1 MKKWRKIIVTM
12 ALALSSV
19 AMAWAETKEKK
30 EDVIEMERI
39 VVTASRT
46 AEEIKNASKFTTII
60 DEEDIRESNAQTIPD
75 ILRSQAGIEIRD
87 YTGTGK
93 TVNVDMRG
101 FGETGP
107 SNMLVM
113 IDGRRVNAIDLS
125 NTDWSQISLSQVE
138 RIEIVRGASSV
149 LYGDNASGGVINII
163 TKKGKGRPAF
173 KLETKGGSYD
183 TFGTLM
189 EVSAANDRSSAW
201 ASGEYYDTKGYRQ
214 NSNLLRDDF
223 AMRLGHTFDK
233 VWSGGMSFGY
243 HTDDYRLPGALSE
256 TQMLSLGRRATTKP
270 DDLAQTEDYY
280 TDLELKADFKERGR
294 LQTNVSFRNRDVDSQ
309 YFSSSWSNENHITSV
324 GITPKYTLDTT
335 LANMPNTLIF
345 GVDLYF
351 DEDNIMDGMMG
362 AANDKILI
370 TKHTQG
376 IYLQDRIQATE
387 RLSLKAGYR
396 HEMAQYL
403 FHQITQVDLKE
414 KKNLATDVY
423 DVGIVY
429 LLRDETSLYCDYS
442 SSFRFPLVDEFF
454 TSNTWGSGGLNTGLR
469 PQEGKDIEVGIRHE
483 ISRQANVTLN
493 YFHHAITN
501 EIYLNPLTYQNSN
514 YDKTIHQGLEAQGEY
529 TVSPQ
534 LKLTAN
540 YTYTDAV
547 FGKGSFKD
555 NAIPAVPMHKASGG
569 IRWTPDQAFTLNF
582 LVNYVGSMYL
592 VSDQENA
599 YPKMDDYVTVDLN
612 ASRRWKNMELF
623 AGIDNIFDAE
633 YSEYGIIS
641 LFAGTRNFYPAPGRR
656 FTAGCRLTF

>member
-1 MKKWRKIIVTM
+1 MRVRTGIAMAMAIV
-12 ALALSSV
+12 LSSV
-19 AMAWAETKEKK
+19 RMAWSETKEKQ
-30 EDVIEMERI
+30 EDVIEIERI

-46 AEEIKNASKFTTII
+46 SEEIKNASKFTTII
-60 DEEDIRESNAQTIPD
+60 DEEDIRESNAQTITD

-107 SNMLVM
+107 SNMLVL
-113 IDGRRVNAIDLS
+113 IDGRRANAIDLS

-163 TKKGKGRPAF
+163 TKKGQGGPAF
-173 KLETKGGSYD
+173 KLETKGGSYN

-189 EVSAANDRSSAW
+189 EVSASNNRSSAW

-223 AMRLGHTFDK
+223 AMRLGHTFDQ
-233 VWSGGMSFGY
+233 VWSGGLSFGY

-256 TQMLSLGRRATTKP
+256 AQMLALGRRATTKP

-280 TDLELKADFKERGR
+280 TDLELKADFKEKGR
-294 LQTNVSFRNRDVDSQ
+294 LQANVSFRNRDVDAQ
-309 YFSSSWSNENHITSV
+309 YFSSAWSNKNHMTTI
-324 GITPKYTLDTT
+324 GITPKYTMDASLW
-335 LANMPNTLIF
+335 NMPHTFIF
-345 GVDLYF
+345 GADLYF
-351 DEDNIMDGMMG
+351 DEDNILDGMMA

-414 KKNLATDVY
+414 KKNLTTDVY
-423 DVGIVY
+423 DVGVVY

-454 TSNTWGSGGLNTGLR
+454 TSNTWGFGGLNTGLQ
-469 PQEGKDIEVGIRHE
+469 PQEGKDVEVGIRHE

-501 EIYLNPLTYQNSN
+501 
-514 YDKTIHQGLEAQGEY
+514 
-529 TVSPQ
+529 
-534 LKLTAN
+534 
-540 YTYTDAV
+540 
-547 FGKGSFKD
+547 
-555 NAIPAVPMHKASGG
+555 
-569 IRWTPDQAFTLNF
+569 
-582 LVNYVGSMYL
+582 
-592 VSDQENA
+592 
-599 YPKMDDYVTVDLN
+599 
-612 ASRRWKNMELF
+612 
-623 AGIDNIFDAE
+623 
-633 YSEYGIIS
+633 
-641 LFAGTRNFYPAPGRR
+641 
-656 FTAGCRLTF
+656 

>member
-1 MKKWRKIIVTM
+1 MRVWTAIAM
-12 ALALSSV
+12 AMAIALSSV
-19 AMAWAETKEKK
+19 RMAWSETKEKQ

-39 VVTASRT
+39 VVTASRA
-46 AEEIKNASKFTTII
+46 AEEIKNASKYTTII

-75 ILRSQAGIEIRD
+75 ILRAQAGIEIRD

-101 FGETGP
+101 FGETGS
-107 SNMLVM
+107 SNMLVL

-163 TKKGKGRPAF
+163 TKKGRGRPAF
-173 KLETKGGSYD
+173 KLETKGGSYN

-189 EVSAANDRSSAW
+189 EVSASNDKSSAW

-223 AMRLGHTFDK
+223 AMRLNHAFDQT
-233 VWSGGMSFGY
+233 WSSGLSFGY
-243 HTDDYRLPGALSE
+243 HTDNYRLPGALSE
-256 TQMLSLGRRATTKP
+256 AQMLALGRRATTKP

-280 TDLELKADFKERGR
+280 TDLELKADFKEKGQ

-309 YFSSSWSNENHITSV
+309 YFSSSWSNENHITTV
-324 GITPKYTLDTT
+324 GITPKYTIDAS

-345 GVDLYF
+345 GADLYF
-351 DEDNIMDGMMG
+351 DEDNILDGMMG

-376 IYLQDRIQATE
+376 IYLQDRIQATD

-414 KKNLATDVY
+414 KKNLTTDVY
-423 DVGIVY
+423 DIGIVY
-429 LLRDETSLYCDYS
+429 LLGDTTNLYCDYS

-454 TSNTWGSGGLNTGLR
+454 TSNTWGSGGLNTGLQ

-493 YFHHAITN
+493 DFHHAITN
-501 EIYLNPLTYQNSN
+501 EIYLNPMTYQNSN
-514 YDKTIHQGLEAQGEY
+514 YDKTTHQGLEAQGEY
-529 TVSPQ
+529 TFNPQ
-534 LKLTAN
+534 FKLMAN
-540 YTYTDAV
+540 YTYTNAV
-547 FGKGSFKD
+547 FGKGSFEG
-555 NAIPAVPMHKASGG
+555 NTIPAVPMHKASGG
-569 IRWTPDQAFTLNF
+569 IRWAPDQAFTLNF

-599 YPKMDDYVTVDLN
+599 YPKMADYVTVDLN

-633 YSEYGIIS
+633 YSEYGVVS
-641 LFAGTRNFYPAPGRR
+641 VFSSTRNFYPAPGRR

>member
-1 MKKWRKIIVTM
+1 MRKRTGIVVAM
-12 ALALSSV
+12 ALVLSSV
-19 AMAWAETKEKK
+19 RMAWAETKGKK

-39 VVTASRT
+39 VVTASRA
-46 AEEIKNASKFTTII
+46 AEEIKNASKYTTII

-75 ILRSQAGIEIRD
+75 ILRAQAGIEIRD

-107 SNMLVM
+107 SNMLVL

-173 KLETKGGSYD
+173 KLETKGGSYN
-183 TFGTLM
+183 TFGTLV
-189 EVSAANDRSSAW
+189 EVSAANDKSSAW

-223 AMRLGHTFDK
+223 AMRLNHAFGQA
-233 VWSGGMSFGY
+233 WSSGLSFGY
-243 HTDDYRLPGALSE
+243 HTDNYRLPGALSE
-256 TQMLSLGRRATTKP
+256 AQMLAFGRRATTKP

-280 TDLELKADFKERGR
+280 TDLELKADFKEKGQ

-309 YFSSSWSNENHITSV
+309 YFSSSWSNENHITTV
-324 GITPKYTLDTT
+324 GITPKYTIDAS

-345 GVDLYF
+345 GADLYF
-351 DEDNIMDGMMG
+351 DEDNILDGMMG

-376 IYLQDRIQATE
+376 IYLQDRIQATD

-414 KKNLATDVY
+414 KKNLTTDVY
-423 DVGIVY
+423 DIGIVY
-429 LLRDETSLYCDYS
+429 LLGDTTNFYCDYS

-454 TSNTWGSGGLNTGLR
+454 TSNTWGSGGLNTGLK
-469 PQEGKDIEVGIRHE
+469 PQEGKDIEVGIRHK

-501 EIYLNPLTYQNSN
+501 EIYLNPMTYQNSN
-514 YDKTIHQGLEAQGEY
+514 YDKTTHQGLEAQGEY
-529 TVSPQ
+529 AVNSQ
-534 LKLTAN
+534 FKLTAN

-547 FGKGSFKD
+547 FGKGSFEG
-555 NAIPAVPMHKASGG
+555 NTIPAVPMHKASGG
-569 IRWTPDQAFTLNF
+569 FRWTPDQAFTLNF

-592 VSDQENA
+592 VSDQQNA
-599 YPKMDDYVTVDLN
+599 YPKMADYVTVDLN

-633 YSEYGIIS
+633 YSEYGVVS
-641 LFAGTRNFYPAPGRR
+641 VFSSTRNFYPAPGRR
-656 FTAGCRLTF
+656 FMAGCRLTF